1 MQNIH
6 RPQRETLSESVHEK
20 NIFGDYE
27 HGSDLPRTSETIPRR
42 GNGYSVKRGFPNN
55 PPTKSIASK
64 SSWKNSEEEEYMWDD
79 INPRLTD
86 HGAPGSLME
95 GWSPPRDSGQLVRLK
110 ENAKKIWPVKTVFLF
125 PQPMLNIL
133 VYNIIVRI
141 N

>member
-1 MQNIH
+1 MQNIR
-6 RPQRETLSESVHEK
+6 RPQRETVSEPVHEK
-20 NIFGDYE
+20 NIFGDK
-27 HGSDLPRTSETIPRR
+27 HGSDLPRTSETIPRQ

-55 PPTKSIASK
+55 PPTQSIASK

-86 HGAPGSLME
+86 HGAPGSLTK
-95 GWSPPRDSGQLVRLK
+95 GWSPPRDSGQLVSLK
-110 ENAKKIWPVKTVFLF
+110 ENGKNLDSLRQYLLF
-125 PQPMLNIL
+125 PQPILNTL